1 MNILVTGGG
10 GFLGRYIVEDL
21 LAKGHSVS
29 SFARSPQL
37 ELEAKGVKVVQGDL
51 QNTKADLAQFEMRK
65 ADYAVKKKLDDVDQ
79 AGRIRGGL

>member
-29 SFARSPQL
+29 SFGRSPQL

-51 QNTKADLAQFEMRK
+51 
-65 ADYAVKKKLDDVDQ
+65 
-79 AGRIRGGL
+79 